1 MAEELVEEM
10 PEVRNKKQP
19 GLTRLGGAESDS
31 DEEEEEEDDL
41 ALQKYDETEVVVNE
55 RDDLA
60 IRMFM
65 HK

>member
-1 MAEELVEEM
+1 MAEELGEEM

-31 DEEEEEEDDL
+31 DEEEEEDDL

-60 IRMFM
+60 LRMFM

>member
-10 PEVRNKKQP
+10 PEARNKKQP

>member
-10 PEVRNKKQP
+10 PKARNKKQP
-19 GLTRLGGAESDS
+19 GLTRLGGSESDS
-31 DEEEEEEDDL
+31 DEEEEEDDL

>member
-10 PEVRNKKQP
+10 PEARNKKQP

-31 DEEEEEEDDL
+31 DEEEEEDDL
-41 ALQKYDETEVVVNE
+41 TLQKYDETEVVVNE